1 MTRVKGGNTTRR
13 RHNKIRKMAKGYRQL
28 GRKSFKEASNKV
40 ALAGQHAYTHRRL
53 KKRNMRSLWIVRLNA
68 ACRNAGW
75 KYSEF
80 INALENNKV
89 SADRKVLSELAGEV
103 PEAFEAVLDTVKKK

>member
-1 MTRVKGGNTTRR
+1 MTRVKGGTVTRR

-28 GRKSFKEASNKV
+28 GGKSFKEASNKV
-40 ALAGQHAYTHRRL
+40 ALAGQHAYAHRRL

-68 ACRNAGW
+68 ACRQEGW

-80 INALENNKV
+80 VNALQAKNIT
-89 SADRKVLSELAGEV
+89 ADRKVLSELAIQV
-103 PEAFEAVLDTVKKK
+103 PEAFAAVLDIAKKK